1 METPPIIQQTSSSG
15 VGFTNYFETGQ
26 IPQTPRPGGLFNI
39 YGTPQGS
46 NANHHSN
53 VGDEE

>member
-1 METPPIIQQTSSSG
+1 METSPIIQQTSSSG
-15 VGFTNYFETGQ
+15 LCFTNYFETGQ

-39 YGTPQGS
+39 WGTPQGS
-46 NANHHSN
+46 NASHHSN